1 MPAIIPYVDY
11 KLGSNETLT
20 SADEDLDGDIP
31 TREKLSLMQ
40 KLNKA

>member
-1 MPAIIPYVDY
+1 MLAIIPYVDY
-11 KLGSNETLT
+11 KLGSNRSLT
-20 SADEDLDGDIP
+20 FADEDLDRDIP